1 MTLLGR
7 AAGFGA
13 KLTPRIPLLGA
24 ILAAAMT
31 LAAGFGV
38 ASATASTLVETSN
51 GWVQGKTVGAV
62 DQWLGIRYA
71 ASPAGANRWTPPKP
85 PGFYGAQQNPYAATQ
100 FGAPCPQ
107 NISQFGN
114 SIPLPTPP
122 NTVPVPGSADSE
134 DCLFLNVY
142 VPADRHDDRG
152 EPLPVLFWIHGGSND
167 YGEGSSYDPTSLVT
181 QGHIIVVTIN
191 YRLGALGWL
200 AHPLLD
206 SGTNS
211 SGNYGLMDQ
220 QFAMRW
226 VNRNIAVFGG
236 DPHKVTIAGESA
248 GAIDSSSHLAS
259 PTGAG
264 LFRGAIIESG
274 CIVFQYPQ
282 ALLEA
287 VSGVPFVNAL
297 GCTSLACLQ
306 AAPVSAVLAAALP
319 LGWVVVEG
327 PNVPTLPE
335 TPQQAFSDDTFNKV
349 PVINGT
355 NLDEGRLF
363 VPLFNGVV
371 TSGDYANVVADLF
384 AAYPNPP
391 LATIESHYPIANYM
405 TDGAAAAPGEAVAA
419 IITDSLFAC
428 TGRTADQLLSH
439 YVPVWAY
446 EFKDTKAPELF
457 NLPTV
462 FPYGAAHASELQFL
476 FNPNAFF
483 PNVNYP
489 VATDPFPLSPDEQ
502 RLSQK
507 MIRYWTNFVATLDP
521 NNSGTELKPVLVGW
535 GGEGYGEYW
544 RRYDSTSDDVQALT
558 TPNPQPLFGFGA
570 EHQCALWAQLG
581 LESGF

>member
-1 MTLLGR
+1 MALREAARLAKAAVGMGR
-7 AAGFGA
+7 
-13 KLTPRIPLLGA
+13 LGA
-24 ILAAAMT
+24 FMAAAMT
-31 LAAGFGV
+31 LAAALGIT
-38 ASATASTLVETSN
+38 SAAASTLVETTN
-51 GWVQGKTVGAV
+51 GWVQGKTVGSV

-85 PGFYGAQQNPYAATQ
+85 PGYYGARQNPYAASQ

-114 SIPLPTPP
+114 SIPLPMPP
-122 NTVPVPGSADSE
+122 NTTPVPGSADSE

-142 VPADRHDDRG
+142 VPADRYADGGR
-152 EPLPVLFWIHGGSND
+152 PLPVLFWIHGGSNQ
-167 YGEGSSYDPTSLVT
+167 YGEGSSYDPTPLVT

-206 SGTNS
+206 GDSPNS

-226 VNRNIAVFGG
+226 VNRNIAAFGG

-248 GAIDSSSHLAS
+248 GGIDSCSHLAS
-259 PTGAG
+259 PTAAG
-264 LFRGAIIESG
+264 LFRAAIIESG

-282 ALLEA
+282 AVLEA
-287 VSGVPFVNAL
+287 VSGDAFVTNL
-297 GCTSLACLQ
+297 QCTTLACLQ

-327 PNVPTLPE
+327 PNVLTLPE
-335 TPQQAFSDDTFNKV
+335 PPQQAFSDDNFNKV
-349 PVINGT
+349 PVIQGT

-371 TSGDYANVVADLF
+371 TSDTYASTVADLF

-391 LATIESHYPIANYM
+391 LATIESNYPIANYM
-405 TDGAAAAPGEAVAA
+405 ADGAAAAPGEAVAA
-419 IITDSLFAC
+419 IVTDSLFAC
-428 TGRTADQLLSH
+428 TARTADQLLSK

-446 EFKDTKAPELF
+446 EFKDTNAPELF

-483 PNVNYP
+483 PNLYNQVS
-489 VATDPFPLSPDEQ
+489 TDPFPLSAAEQ
-502 RLSQK
+502 RLSQE
-507 MIRYWTNFVATLDP
+507 MVQYWTNFVATLDP
-521 NNSGTELKPVLVGW
+521 NQSGTGWKPVLAGW
-535 GGEGYGEYW
+535 AGHGYGYW
-544 RRYDSTSDDVQALT
+544 RRYDSTSDDVQALV
-558 TPNPQPLFGFGA
+558 TPQPQPLFDFGA
-570 EHQCALWAQLG
+570 EHQCAFWGQVG